1 MLAKFK
7 KVVNI
12 ISLSFLGLALLLAI
26 LLVGVR
32 IFGVT
37 PYTVL
42 SGSMEPNY
50 PVGSIVY
57 VQKVNP
63 ADLKERDVITYTI
76 GKTVVTHRIIEVIE
90 DENNPTN
97 LSFRTKGDNNDD
109 ADGDPVLAR
118 NIIGKVVFSL
128 PLLGYMAFVIQTP
141 PFSYMVILVCVMIL
155 LLAFMPDVLEKL
167 LAEEQAKTEQTD
179 ETQKKE

>member
-7 KVVNI
+7 KVINI
-12 ISLSFLGLALLLAI
+12 ISLSFLGVALILAV

-32 IFGVT
+32 IFGLM

-57 VQKVNP
+57 VQKVDP

-76 GKTVVTHRIIEVIE
+76 GKTVVTHRIIEVVKSE
-90 DENNPTN
+90 TDPTDIR
-97 LSFRTKGDNNDD
+97 FRTKGDNNDD
-109 ADGDPVLAR
+109 ADGEPVLAS
-118 NIIGKVVFSL
+118 NVIGKVAFSL
-128 PLLGYMAFVIQTP
+128 PLLGYVAFVIQTP
-141 PFSYMVILVCVMIL
+141 PWSYMVILICVMIL
-155 LLAFMPDVLEKL
+155 LLAFLPDVLEKL
-167 LAEEQAKTEQTD
+167 LAEGQAQTND
-179 ETQKKE
+179 TDKKE